1 MALQNNKNRLLV
13 DYLHEEKE
21 RERLITFLR
30 DENLRGLS
38 GEGVLNRKIKRR
50 RTILILIAAALF
62 LTGIVFV
69 FR

>member
-1 MALQNNKNRLLV
+1 MALQNNKNRLRV